1 MQRSF
6 GPSRSPTYYRYTSS
20 SYESGQMKRCTLLWA
35 SFSRNPRDAIVCAYA
50 CACVCVRAD
59 NVERKEG
66 GRKGE
71 CRKRKRKRGV
81 HVPGMQLC
89 RNPDCGRKLPRSLD
103 YALNATTLKWSL
115 TSRWT
120 LVVSLRFH
128 GFVVPADN
136 FLAPMYL
143 DLNPPFWEMGPGS

>member
-6 GPSRSPTYYRYTSS
+6 GPSRSPTYYRYTS

-35 SFSRNPRDAIVCAYA
+35 SFSRNLRDAIVCA
-50 CACVCVRAD
+50 CVCVCGGQRGT
-59 NVERKEG
+59 KG
-66 GRKGE
+66 GRKKG
-71 CRKRKRKRGV
+71 RMSKRKRKRGV

-89 RNPDCGRKLPRSLD
+89 RNPDCGRKLPRSLG

-115 TSRWT
+115 TSSWT